1 VAIASIIKEGATT
14 VAASGGTDV
23 TLSSLGVQ
31 NGRNTLIFSTDVGA
45 LAQRI
50 AEFNAK
56 LPTPNAA
63 SLGGYSQARREVLL
77 KFPKV
82 RADLVRTVNTLRITG
97 GFDIETT
104 DAEIES
110 YCEQGAQMLGTAA
123 FLPYWKTG
131 SLL

>member
-1 VAIASIIKEGATT
+1 MAIASTILEGAAT
-14 VAASGGTDV
+14 VAASGGTNV

-45 LAQRI
+45 LAQRV

-56 LPTPNAA
+56 LAAPNAS
-63 SLGGYSQARREVLL
+63 SLGGYSQSRREVLL

-82 RADLVRTVNTLRITG
+82 RADLLRTVNTLRITG

-110 YCEQGAQMLGTAA
+110 YCEQAAQMLATAN